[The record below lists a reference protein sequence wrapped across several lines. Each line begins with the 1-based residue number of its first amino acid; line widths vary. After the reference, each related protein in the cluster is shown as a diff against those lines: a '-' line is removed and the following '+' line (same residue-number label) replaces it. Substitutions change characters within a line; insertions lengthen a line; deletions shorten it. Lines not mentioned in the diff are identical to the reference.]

1 MTKTRSPKELAHNR
15 NEAALKI
22 LEELGAAAV
31 LGNLGT
37 VPALIATAATRPR
50 DAGGNEDKI
59 ARELRRLAAAIAA
72 CTSYRRTARGRIA
85 ARLVAGVSGGTAPHV
100 AADGGVCWGPLLTP
114 NDPNVLHKGGWR
126 TVGVHDFELLAQAL
140 RTTRAGGRL
149 SALAIVVEACGL
161 ALPVEPFRPIK
172 RASLPALQ
180 RVTEPQRELPAI
192 QASPT
197 ATEPQLLL
205 PGFAPLTNDG
215 AASWLLALY
224 DQAGGQSMRQG
235 RGAPWD
241 LRLFVAALLHVP
253 IEARTG
259 ARVQL
264 PFRLPEIVSWLHPDG
279 WENRRRDWNK
289 LPAALARI
297 GALCVPMPCT
307 HPNSGKTWTGLLA
320 MVHAEITPKEWS
332 PEAAVMFTVR
342 IPAQAA
348 HGARIEWP
356 RLCQYGKESAV
367 LYRAYLSVCTWLDN
381 SARRG
386 QPLTRLIA
394 APVIGG
400 DGKPKRRKGGA
411 IVRDPDALI
420 VNPAAQFVPELTD
433 ATVTHAFGF
442 DPTDRYRRRDAR
454 CALERLVADGV
465 IELEQGGRRGR
476 FRIFGPRT
484 KPDAAD

>member
-289 LPAALARI
+289 LPGGTGADRSAMCANAMHASEQRQDLDRTASDGARGDHPQRVEPRGGGDVYGENTGPGSPRRTDRVAA
-297 GALCVPMPCT
+297 PMPVRQGIGRAL
-307 HPNSGKTWTGLLA
+307 SGLLVRMHVA
-320 MVHAEITPKEWS
+320 RQFGATRPTAHA
-332 PEAAVMFTVR
+332 ADC
-342 IPAQAA
+342 
-348 HGARIEWP
+348 GA
-356 RLCQYGKESAV
+356 S
-367 LYRAYLSVCTWLDN
+367 
-381 SARRG
+381 
-386 QPLTRLIA
+386 
-394 APVIGG
+394 
-400 DGKPKRRKGGA
+400 
-411 IVRDPDALI
+411 
-420 VNPAAQFVPELTD
+420 
-433 ATVTHAFGF
+433 
-442 DPTDRYRRRDAR
+442 DR
-454 CALERLVADGV
+454 
-465 IELEQGGRRGR
+465 GRR
-476 FRIFGPRT
+476 
-484 KPDAAD
+484 